1 MRSPCTE
8 DKEFLTSLFRR
19 YAPFAGAKAGIVGYG
34 TFGKKVAGCAR
45 DVSMH
50 ILLCDPLLQQA
61 ESEDVFDAFQESWG
75 NGMGRCYYSDTLT
88 ETFFP
93 LSHLVKECDILA
105 VQIPENE
112 KNISLIT
119 PEIFS
124 RMKPHALIFNFSS
137 KKIIPFEDERI
148 LFFGAE

>member
-1 MRSPCTE
+1 MSKPYTE
-8 DKEFLTSLFRR
+8 EFLTSLFRR
-19 YAPFAGAKAGIVGYG
+19 YAPFPGAKAGIVGYG
-34 TFGKKVAGCAR
+34 TFGKRVAGCAENT
-45 DVSMH
+45 SMH

-93 LSHLVKECDILA
+93 LSFLIKECDILSI
-105 VQIPENE
+105 QIPENE
-112 KNISLIT
+112 ENISLIT

-124 RMKPHALIFNFSS
+124 QMKPHALVFNFSS
-137 KKIIPFEDERI
+137 KRIVPFEDERI
-148 LFFGAE
+148 LFFGEEP